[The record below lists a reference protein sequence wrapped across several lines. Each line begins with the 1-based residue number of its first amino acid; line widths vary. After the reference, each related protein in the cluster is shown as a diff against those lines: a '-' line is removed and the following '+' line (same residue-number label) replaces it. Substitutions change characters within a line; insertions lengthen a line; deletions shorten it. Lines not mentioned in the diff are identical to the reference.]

1 MQRTAPDTIA
11 SCKPREVY
19 RVSSSLDSHTSQTWG
34 GRFSEATD
42 AFVQEFT
49 GSYSFDHVLA
59 HYDIQG
65 SRAHADML
73 AASGILSNEDLS
85 DIHRGLTQ
93 VEDEIALVP
102 SAGR

>member
-1 MQRTAPDTIA
+1 MQCPAPDTM
-11 SCKPREVY
+11 SNCKTREVY
-19 RVSSSLDSHTSQTWG
+19 RVSSSLDSHASQTWG

-59 HYDIQG
+59 HYDIEG

-73 AASGILSNEDLS
+73 AASGILSNDDLS
-85 DIHRGLTQ
+85 HICLLYTS
-93 VEDEIALVP
+93 P
-102 SAGR
+102 SPRDS